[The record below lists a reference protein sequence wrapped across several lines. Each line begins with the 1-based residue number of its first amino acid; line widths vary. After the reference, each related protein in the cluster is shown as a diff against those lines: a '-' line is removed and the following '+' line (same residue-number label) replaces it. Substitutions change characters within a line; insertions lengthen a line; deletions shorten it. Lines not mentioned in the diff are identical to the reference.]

1 MPKSLKKST
10 ALNEKPQITRKSAKG
25 TVKSEMH
32 NKTETKTKTKTIK
45 KLARKS
51 EKSTGDSKQ
60 SMVLALLRRP
70 SGATIDEMAKATNW
84 QRHSVQGMMSGV
96 LKKKLGLTIT
106 SDKEERGRVYR
117 ITGSVS
123 RL

>member
-1 MPKSLKKST
+1 MPKSQKKNST
-10 ALNEKPQITRKSAKG
+10 LNCKPQIAQKPSKETEKSA
-25 TVKSEMH
+25 VKVIKP
-32 NKTETKTKTKTIK
+32 NKAQPKVTK
-45 KLARKS
+45 KS
-51 EKSTGDSKQ
+51 AEALQAPSRDSKQ
-60 SMVLALLRRP
+60 SRILALLQRP
-70 SGATIDEMAKATNW
+70 GGATIEEMAKATSW